1 MIEFLEIRDTSRKLI
16 GVIDNAKSIIWETEY
31 YSSGVFE
38 VLVGFSETAKDLL
51 QIGHYITRRDEKNAA
66 IIESVENTDSAADGL
81 TIIAKG
87 RMLKSILDRR
97 LAFNLTG
104 NTITPVRISGNVAT
118 AVQGVV
124 RAHAGADAAA
134 ARRMGVVIG
143 SNGGITKVIT
153 TETETAENSSRQSS
167 YQNLL
172 TFTDTILQ
180 EFECGS
186 LMRIDENTKQMIYD
200 LYEGVDRSVDNTDGN
215 LPITFSQDF
224 DNLLA
229 ADYTADTSRLKNWA
243 LIGGEGEGLARFF
256 TTFAEDSSSGLDR
269 REVFVNALSMPRKYK
284 DGDVEREYTTAEY
297 TQMLRGKAQTDL
309 KELIL
314 TETFE
319 GEINLDYSPY
329 KYGVDFWLGDVITV
343 QDNRLGLYINT
354 RIIRATEIQDD
365 NGYSLKVDFEK

>member
-1 MIEFLEIRDTSRKLI
+1 MIEFLEIRDASRKLI

-134 ARRMGVVIG
+134 VRRMGVVIG

-215 LPITFSQDF
+215 MPITFSQDF

-314 TETFE
+314 TETFA

-329 KYGVDFWLGDVITV
+329 KYGVDFWLGDVVTV